1 MKEFVLMTTSWLPS
15 FATHMP
21 HPIVSLLDSILTLSV
36 GVKVES
42 TCDERKDIQ
51 LA

>member
-15 FATHMP
+15 FATHMT
-21 HPIVSLLDSILTLSV
+21 HPIVSLLDSILTLSM

-42 TCDERKDIQ
+42 TCNERKDI
-51 LA
+51 